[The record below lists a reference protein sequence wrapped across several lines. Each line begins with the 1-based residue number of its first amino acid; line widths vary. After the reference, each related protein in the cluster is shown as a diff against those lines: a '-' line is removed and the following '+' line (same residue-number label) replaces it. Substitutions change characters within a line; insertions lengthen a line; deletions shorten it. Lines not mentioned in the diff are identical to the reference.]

1 MIATAI
7 EAGTNILD
15 ITVAVAPWLLIGLAL
30 GAVVQVLVP
39 TDRLRQWLG
48 GQGIG
53 AVSRAAVIG
62 APLPLCSC
70 GAIPTALSLHRN
82 GASRGASTAFL
93 VGTPGIGIDSVVL
106 TWVLMGPFMAGSRV
120 VGAVATAIATGLA
133 VERVAPG
140 PVGPASQRDGCCD
153 AGCDGGAA
161 AEESAAKGGPLR
173 RMGRVMLE
181 LIDDIGTWV
190 VIGLILAGLMLT
202 FVPPG
207 SLATWGSG
215 LLAMAVLA
223 LVGIPLYICATA
235 ATPVAAAMLIAG
247 VSPGAV
253 LVFLIAGP
261 VTSLATLLVLRREL
275 GTAAVTAYLGS
286 IVAAALAVGLLI
298 DGVVSLGG
306 LEPTAMVGAAR
317 EVWPDWIERTAAG
330 VMLTLIFAPARRAVW
345 RAAHWAWFV
354 ARGGRSARA

>member
-15 ITVAVAPWLLIGLAL
+15 VTATVAPWLLIGLAL
-30 GAVVQVLVP
+30 GAVVQVLIP
-39 TDRLRQWLG
+39 THRLRQWLG
-48 GQGIG
+48 GSGV
-53 AVSRAAVIG
+53 ASVARAAVIG

-70 GAIPTALSLHRN
+70 GAIPTALSLHRG

-106 TWVLMGPFMAGSRV
+106 TWVLMGPFMAVSRV

-133 VERVAPG
+133 VGRVPPAVPATVGEAGCASGCTGSTDHAEYAPDPG
-140 PVGPASQRDGCCD
+140 PVRH
-153 AGCDGGAA
+153 
-161 AEESAAKGGPLR
+161 
-173 RMGRVMLE
+173 MGRVMLR
-181 LIDDIGTWV
+181 LIDDIGTWLI
-190 VIGLILAGLMLT
+190 IGLILAGLMIT

-207 SLATWGSG
+207 SLAAWGSG
-215 LLAMAVLA
+215 LLAMVVLA
-223 LVGIPLYICATA
+223 LVGIPLYVCATA

-275 GTAAVTAYLGS
+275 GTPAAGVYLGS
-286 IVAAALAVGLLI
+286 IVVAALMVGLVV
-298 DGVVSLGG
+298 DGLVALGG
-306 LEPTAMVGAAR
+306 LEPVAMAGAAR
-317 EVWPDWIERTAAG
+317 EIWPEWVERAAAG
-330 VMLTLIFAPARRAVW
+330 VMLTLIIAPARRAVR
-345 RAAHWAWFV
+345 RAGHWAWSV
-354 ARGGRSARA
+354 ARGGRRVRT